1 MNIHIDETPDL
12 PVSHY
17 IYTSKSPLLKSPDFC
32 NFLLVFFRMPEYATR
47 ACLMSTEALK
57 SRGMYP
63 EAAVE
68 FIRLTN
74 EVRLEGDLCMIFF
87 ICNTDQVFIIQTS
100 IS

>member
-1 MNIHIDETPDL
+1 
-12 PVSHY
+12 
-17 IYTSKSPLLKSPDFC
+17 
-32 NFLLVFFRMPEYATR
+32 MPEYATR

-74 EVRLEGDLCMIFF
+74 EVRL
-87 ICNTDQVFIIQTS
+87 
-100 IS
+100 